1 MTRSLRGN
9 KRRERKPEANEIKGR
24 GKIRVCIHVKRES
37 EREVNYIGTCKTEEA
52 KNKCWKGMAVDVS
65 GARTKRGETKAEKR
79 ESLEYRYKMV
89 C

>member
-65 GARTKRGETKAEKR
+65 GARTEEKQKQKR
-79 ESLEYRYKMV
+79 ERV
-89 C
+89 